1 MKSQKGQSL
10 VETALILPIILMIL
24 FGITDFGRIFHAYLT
39 LDHAGREAARVAT
52 VGSTLG
58 TIQTKIT
65 NATDT
70 LESNTPGDP
79 KKVGQTI
86 YFGTSVVTDSTTT
99 PTSGDEVKI
108 ELTYKVDFL
117 TPIISQIVGEFDLKD
132 TTVMRVE

>member
-52 VGSTLG
+52 VGSDLG
-58 TIQTKIT
+58 TIQTTIS

-70 LESNTPGDP
+70 LESDDP
-79 KKVGQTI
+79 SNPKMVGKTV
-86 YFGTSVVTDSTTT
+86 YFGSTVVTDASAT
-99 PTSGDEVKI
+99 PTSGEEVKI
-108 ELTYKVDFL
+108 ELTYEVDFL
-117 TPIISQIVGEFDLKD
+117 TPIIGQIIGEFDLKD

>member
-10 VETALILPIILMIL
+10 VETALILPILLMLI

-70 LESNTPGDP
+70 LENNVG
-79 KKVGQTI
+79 KKVF
-86 YFGTSVVTDSTTT
+86 FGGSEVSDVTKS
-99 PTSGDEVKI
+99 PTSGEEVEI